1 MAVHDNKAYLFRGR
15 PALDYFDLV
24 NERWGQ
30 LQTSFNHANG
40 RPAPWPHQAQSL
52 SDFAMHI
59 VRGRMYVFGGTPH
72 ESKLGCNYFAVLDL
86 VTRRWEHLSG
96 TVSPPVPDDS
106 CPGPRKYTASWVD
119 AQSERIYVLQGMA
132 DRAASKMFHQPHAA
146 QDSHAYDDYW
156 SWGISERK
164 WRRERLVGNP
174 PCPRTEMA
182 CTFIRAGC
190 LLLLFVY
197 RTGFSH
203 IRTIN

>member
-24 NERWGQ
+24 NERWDQ

-40 RPAPWPHQAQSL
+40 RPAPWPHQDQSL

-96 TVSPPVPDDS
+96 TVSHPVPDDS
-106 CPGPRKYTASWVD
+106 CPGPRKYTARCPKRTNLCSAGYD
-119 AQSERIYVLQGMA
+119 RQSGVEDVPSATCG
-132 DRAASKMFHQPHAA
+132 
-146 QDSHAYDDYW
+146 
-156 SWGISERK
+156 
-164 WRRERLVGNP
+164 
-174 PCPRTEMA
+174 
-182 CTFIRAGC
+182 
-190 LLLLFVY
+190 
-197 RTGFSH
+197 TGLA
-203 IRTIN
+203 